1 MMYLYGYIHMG
12 QRRTCPDGCL
22 FKQRL
27 SRELVSTKE
36 QKRFDSPVRSGW
48 SNRRQF
54 DVEAEV

>member
-1 MMYLYGYIHMG
+1 MG